1 MGSKGKLKL
10 AGKGVN
16 FDPKFIVKDDDFTES
31 SCDRIDVVA
40 GDHLSDNVVDDIGK
54 EIISVYDHIDTGAAD
69 RPITIS
75 KFTQPISQENVQCMK
90 DLIENN
96 QEIDWSIVSDSEI
109 SKYTQPDK
117 IGEHSMIKK
126 VVEKIDTNLGCTS
139 VALEATEVLVDIGSI
154 RKNVDNTSVGE
165 KSTAILDDTPVVP
178 RRIRKPAAICESPYV
193 FKFDSGCSNVQAQCI
208 YVYDSMCGAR
218 HRRVAEKVVSVYSEL
233 IPYLLSSI
241 DFGDKRSDGIST
253 ADSFDIRMVDGLPT
267 QKNTDC
273 GIFVVAFAEYMI
285 ERVQFSAI

>member
-54 EIISVYDHIDTGAAD
+54 EIISVYDHIDT
-69 RPITIS
+69 
-75 KFTQPISQENVQCMK
+75 ENVQCMK

-193 FKFDSGCSNVQAQCI
+193 FKFDSGCSNVQESFLDMKLLSTFNKF
-208 YVYDSMCGAR
+208 VDKSLR
-218 HRRVAEKVVSVYSEL
+218 LNSKRVAEKVVSVYSEL